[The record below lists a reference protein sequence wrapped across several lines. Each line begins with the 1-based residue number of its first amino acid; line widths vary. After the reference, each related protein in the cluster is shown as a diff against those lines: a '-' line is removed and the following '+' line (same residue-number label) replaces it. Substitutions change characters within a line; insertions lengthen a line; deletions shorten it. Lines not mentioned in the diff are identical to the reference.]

1 MAAEHITDDNF
12 DTAIERDLPVLE
24 DPNVYGYFREEGGG
38 MMVVDQTMKRNINSV
53 IAAGKDGIPTP
64 RGTVVGGHA
73 DSAGVMPKSGP
84 QNLRERQP
92 RMAAD
97 DGVGIKAVQNNGLG
111 HIGG

>member
-1 MAAEHITDDNF
+1 
-12 DTAIERDLPVLE
+12 
-24 DPNVYGYFREEGGG
+24 